1 MGLIEF
7 ARDAGQKIF
16 GTDAAAAA
24 PATDPGVQSKRAT
37 ALEDHVKQ
45 LGLPVENLK
54 IKMADATAH
63 VRGKVPDQATREKVI
78 LAIGNTAGVAGVDDG
93 LEVVAKAPEGR
104 YYTVK
109 SGDNLS
115 KIAKASYGDANKYQA
130 IFEANKPMLKDPDNI
145 YPGQVLRIPPL

>member
-7 ARDAGQKIF
+7 VRDAGQKIF
-16 GTDAAAAA
+16 GAEPAAAA
-24 PATDPGVQSKRAT
+24 PASDPGVQSKRAT
-37 ALEDHVKQ
+37 ALEEHVRK
-45 LGLPVENLK
+45 LGLSVENLK

-63 VRGKVPDQATREKVI
+63 VRGKVPDQATREKVV
-78 LAIGNTAGVAGVDDG
+78 LAIGNTAGVAGVEDG
-93 LEVVAKAPEGR
+93 LEVVAKAPEAR

-115 KIAKASYGDANKYQA
+115 KIAKARYGDANKYNA
-130 IFEANKPMLKDPDNI
+130 IFEANKPMLKDPDKI